1 MKTPM
6 AHSLARLAAFDFLS
20 RTSCKQTEPNEA
32 QPRLVNDGM
41 KILVGALGRI
51 VSGIGQVKH

>member
-20 RTSCKQTEPNEA
+20 RTSCMQTKPNEA
-32 QPRLVNDGM
+32 QPQLMNDGIE
-41 KILVGALGRI
+41 ILVGVLGNT
-51 VSGIGQVKH
+51 VS